1 MAKLYII
8 ALEEHYL
15 DPELK
20 QLGGRVDR
28 IGPPGLIE
36 RLDDLGALRLRE
48 MDDSGIDFQVLSHSI
63 PGLQN
68 IDAATGVS
76 LARRVNDR
84 LDAAVRAHP
93 TRFAAFAALPTADPR
108 GAADELERTVTKLG
122 FKGAM
127 INGMTRRAVSR
138 RRALLAGYERA
149 AARRYSISPG
159 DPHPAVVG
167 PNTRLCQHRTVT
179 RRLEL
184 MSRRRRKAS
193 LCLEQRV
200 RRPSSL
206 KSSLGHMG
214 EDCHLSLAHKLRIA
228 RQHERRRRPSARC
241 SAAISGS
248 RERFFSNPALVC
260 AIRDGHRSYLVF
272 GRLSVQ
278 TTAGEMAGNPA
289 AFTDDTEKL
298 LNSSSPPAQTLGY
311 SARNGRGTNATS
323 RVASAL
329 QAQ

>member
-138 RRALLAGYERA
+138 RRALLADLR
-149 AARRYSISPG
+149 ARRRARRADLYPPG
-159 DPHPAVVG
+159 DPAPG
-167 PNTRLCQHRTVT
+167 GGRGLLQRLCRKAPRTVT
-179 RRLEL
+179 RRLGL
-184 MSRRRRKAS
+184 
-193 LCLEQRV
+193 
-200 RRPSSL
+200 
-206 KSSLGHMG
+206 
-214 EDCHLSLAHKLRIA
+214 
-228 RQHERRRRPSARC
+228 
-241 SAAISGS
+241 
-248 RERFFSNPALVC
+248 
-260 AIRDGHRSYLVF
+260 
-272 GRLSVQ
+272 
-278 TTAGEMAGNPA
+278 
-289 AFTDDTEKL
+289 
-298 LNSSSPPAQTLGY
+298 
-311 SARNGRGTNATS
+311 
-323 RVASAL
+323 
-329 QAQ
+329 